1 MSTIFAKRRRP
12 CRWRRCPWMVFPL
25 WVNCTADPIES
36 GMLMAALQVEVA
48 QYVDA
53 YQEARD
59 ASDHYI
65 RPTFGWE

>member
-1 MSTIFAKRRRP
+1 
-12 CRWRRCPWMVFPL
+12 
-25 WVNCTADPIES
+25 
-36 GMLMAALQVEVA
+36 MAALQVEVA